1 MSSLVLKLINN
12 GEDFIVRG
20 KMDEEG
26 IQLFSVFDF
35 ITVSCGYK
43 DSGAT
48 ARKEFVRLIRE
59 GSEHAEELVASCRYL
74 KFNGKGQRET
84 PCMTIRGL
92 QRLLM
97 ILGGKV
103 ASEFRKIVEGTFT
116 RVMAGDT
123 SLIEV
128 INANAASSAPIHQA
142 YRQALAQEPVDPVLD
157 DMVIANRKREREEM
171 MFYME
176 MEERKQRLAESK
188 LAHVRSSAE
197 FLESLP
203 TLRNVD
209 ERTKMQLE
217 DYAKNTLLFRV
228 GVDNGQVALSGNG
241 SGGGLGTITNPT
253 ESLSVSTLVNELGYK
268 HDNNQLK
275 RIGKLIADKYRAQNN
290 GQNPP
295 QHKQYVNGLYI
306 PVNSYMERDR
316 QMMEGVIKE
325 FMSTSCVP

>member
-59 GSEHAEELVASCRYL
+59 GSEYAEEVVASCRYL
-74 KFNGKGQRET
+74 KFNGKGQRDT

-103 ASEFRKIVEGTFT
+103 AAEFRKIVEGTFT

-142 YRQALAQEPVDPVLD
+142 YRQALAQEPADPVLD
-157 DMVIANRKREREEM
+157 QIAIESGKRKREERR
-171 MFYME
+171 FYME

-188 LAHVRSSAE
+188 LAHAKDSAE
-197 FLESLP
+197 FLESLA
-203 TLRNVD
+203 TLKNVD
-209 ERTKMQLE
+209 EYTKKQMR
-217 DYAKNTLLFRV
+217 DITKTTLF
-228 GVDNGQVALSGNG
+228 
-241 SGGGLGTITNPT
+241 
-253 ESLSVSTLVNELGYK
+253 LSV
-268 HDNNQLK
+268 
-275 RIGKLIADKYRAQNN
+275 
-290 GQNPP
+290 
-295 QHKQYVNGLYI
+295 
-306 PVNSYMERDR
+306 M
-316 QMMEGVIKE
+316 
-325 FMSTSCVP
+325 